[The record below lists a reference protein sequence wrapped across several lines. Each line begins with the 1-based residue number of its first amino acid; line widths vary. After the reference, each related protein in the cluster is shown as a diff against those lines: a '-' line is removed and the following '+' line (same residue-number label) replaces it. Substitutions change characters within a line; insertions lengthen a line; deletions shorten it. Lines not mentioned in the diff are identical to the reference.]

1 MQQDHYGRINREL
14 GNTHGSNGGRT
25 LGAFEA
31 ALRAEDI
38 KDKRPQIRDKHTG
51 SGMNAHGIR
60 EHIERKAQHQAQ
72 QLKGRARQVK
82 GQQQDEEHVKIGVHH
97 LVHENPV
104 QHQYLEQDQQ
114 DESDNIS

>member
-14 GNTHGSNGGRT
+14 GNAHGSNGGRT
-25 LGAFEA
+25 LRAFEA
-31 ALRAEDI
+31 ALRTKDI
-38 KDKRPQIRDKHTG
+38 EHKWPQVCDEYAG

-60 EHIERKAQHQAQ
+60 KHIERKPQHQTQ
-72 QLKGRARQVK
+72 QLKSRARQVK
-82 GQQQDEEHVKIGVHH
+82 GQQQDKEHVKIGVHH